1 MTTTTTTIKTTR
13 RRRRRRNAGG
23 DGEEEKGKK
32 RASTT
37 KSSLVILETNRI
49 LLYYAALLCLGL
61 FFVPAAANAKYPVTR
76 FKNETVGIFSPQKDG
91 NAELYVNS
99 HDVEVTGDLYIETLG
114 GKVSEKMKALAR
126 GNEEAY
132 EGLRAVAA
140 RNGITKVCAA
150 YGTRYQSY
158 DLGTESYGHCTC
170 KDPSHEYGDDV
181 YLDYMGEECNYKAYK
196 LKNQTWRFTTVN
208 PDYQSNI
215 NSQYGSGL
223 AVDRENGAY
232 FVVGEA
238 EARSGGSTTSAY
250 GRVRLFP
257 MSKCNET
264 LSGTNENGYVG
275 CQSKTK
281 SGRTCQVWRISSPSF
296 STTLD
301 SSGYHNYCRNP
312 DGRTAGIWC
321 YTTDPDKEWEECDPL
336 SSSEAEK
343 LSYYTSLGTLDA
355 STNSAIGADTD
366 FGRSVAAYGT
376 LLIVGAPDKSVNGV
390 KCGVVYVYRIY
401 LYPESNYFYSSL
413 ESMLSPSDPQEGQRF
428 GVSVS
433 FDGEILLVGS
443 PKGYSGGVQSGAV
456 YAYSYVRQNEWN
468 GYWSEQEGTI
478 TSHTAKSGQL
488 FGTSVSLHE
497 GIAIIGSGSTSV
509 SSNNAGAVQSFAI
522 GRSGDEM
529 NSVRWEYRGEI
540 LAPFR
545 STLSS
550 TSFGAALSLNYYS
563 AIICDPTVKKVHL
576 FTRDESGRNWVQ
588 ESADENGLQ
597 SALDVMSHTC
607 GSVTTW
613 GSGNAAIGSPFTF
626 TDQSVGFKDLFPI
639 LTFTASSSNVPADA
653 NKDAAVALDDAQN
666 NYGKKKK

>member
-32 RASTT
+32 RESTT

-49 LLYYAALLCLGL
+49 LLYYAALCLSGL

-114 GKVSEKMKALAR
+114 SKVSEKMKALAW

-238 EARSGGSTTSAY
+238 EART
-250 GRVRLFP
+250 
-257 MSKCNET
+257 
-264 LSGTNENGYVG
+264 
-275 CQSKTK
+275 
-281 SGRTCQVWRISSPSF
+281 
-296 STTLD
+296 
-301 SSGYHNYCRNP
+301 
-312 DGRTAGIWC
+312 
-321 YTTDPDKEWEECDPL
+321 
-336 SSSEAEK
+336 
-343 LSYYTSLGTLDA
+343 
-355 STNSAIGADTD
+355 GA
-366 FGRSVAAYGT
+366 
-376 LLIVGAPDKSVNGV
+376 
-390 KCGVVYVYRIY
+390 C
-401 LYPESNYFYSSL
+401 
-413 ESMLSPSDPQEGQRF
+413 
-428 GVSVS
+428 
-433 FDGEILLVGS
+433 
-443 PKGYSGGVQSGAV
+443 GYS
-456 YAYSYVRQNEWN
+456 R
-468 GYWSEQEGTI
+468 
-478 TSHTAKSGQL
+478 
-488 FGTSVSLHE
+488 
-497 GIAIIGSGSTSV
+497 
-509 SSNNAGAVQSFAI
+509 
-522 GRSGDEM
+522 
-529 NSVRWEYRGEI
+529 
-540 LAPFR
+540 
-545 STLSS
+545 
-550 TSFGAALSLNYYS
+550 
-563 AIICDPTVKKVHL
+563 
-576 FTRDESGRNWVQ
+576 
-588 ESADENGLQ
+588 
-597 SALDVMSHTC
+597 
-607 GSVTTW
+607 
-613 GSGNAAIGSPFTF
+613 
-626 TDQSVGFKDLFPI
+626 
-639 LTFTASSSNVPADA
+639 
-653 NKDAAVALDDAQN
+653 
-666 NYGKKKK
+666 